1 MNFVNSVL
9 IYLTGISP
17 DPDVN
22 KDAIF
27 ADKLAELVKDAEDTS
42 TLFNPNR
49 LSLRAVLTTARRSLK
64 KRIERSLSG
73 NQIKI

>member
-1 MNFVNSVL
+1 MNFVNSAL

-27 ADKLAELVKDAEDTS
+27 ADKLADFGEGCGRYIGYSIQTDYHCELYLDV
-42 TLFNPNR
+42 
-49 LSLRAVLTTARRSLK
+49 V
-64 KRIERSLSG
+64 
-73 NQIKI
+73 